1 MDTRALDTVL
11 RQYIGKQRRYQIER
25 GEMSK
30 SIQTEID
37 KLNAL
42 IIDTHLKYLM
52 GE

>member
-11 RQYIGKQRRYQIER
+11 RQHIGKQRCYQIEH
-25 GEMSK
+25 GEISK
-30 SIQTEID
+30 TIQTEID

-42 IIDTHLKYLM
+42 IIDTHLNYLM